1 MILTTSHF
9 LFGFITNKAAL
20 VHLKRLHFRAVGSWC
35 LEPHI
40 LLNIDDIGRYVSKS
54 SVFHLG
60 VLLRPFF
67 ITVGSLVVIE
77 WVHAHHLAVIGV
89 LTLQN
94 ATSDL
99 FTCE

>member
-9 LFGFITNKAAL
+9 LFAFITNKASL
-20 VHLKRLHFRAVGSWC
+20 VHLKRLHFRAVGSWS
-35 LEPHI
+35 LESHI
-40 LLNIDDIGRYVSKS
+40 LLNIDDIRRYVTESP
-54 SVFHLG
+54 VFHLG
-60 VLLRPFF
+60 VLLSPLF
-67 ITVGSLVVIE
+67 ITVRSLVVIE
-77 WVHAHHLAVIGV
+77 WVHTHHLAIIGV

>member
-9 LFGFITNKAAL
+9 LFAFITNKAAL

-60 VLLRPFF
+60 VLLSPFF
-67 ITVGSLVVIE
+67 ITVRSLVVIE

-99 FTCE
+99 FTGE